1 MSKSLSRYC
10 KYMNLDNLLWNM
22 NFIFILGSINSA
34 QRFVFEKSQ
43 NYWVVFLQF
52 LHPLRSAMIHY
63 EFRHFHTYVSLNFT
77 FLWVISQPLVKLLKF
92 AWVSWLTLLIW
103 VPHKPWIS
111 LLILMLL
118 RRLDWR
124 INLRFSLV
132 LCGINACYFGTE
144 HLMWWPLYNIDLQF
158 PPKFMLILLYGY
170 HSFLKS
176 FHWNIFRML

>member
-63 EFRHFHTYVSLNFT
+63 WVSSFSHLRKFEFHVFVSNFPT
-77 FLWVISQPLVKLLKF
+77 FGEIVEICLSILINVTNLGTSQTMNILINSHVV
-92 AWVSWLTLLIW
+92 ASSWLTNKFAILSCIMWNKCLLFWHRTFDVMTI
-103 VPHKPWIS
+103 I
-111 LLILMLL
+111 
-118 RRLDWR
+118 
-124 INLRFSLV
+124 
-132 LCGINACYFGTE
+132 
-144 HLMWWPLYNIDLQF
+144 
-158 PPKFMLILLYGY
+158 
-170 HSFLKS
+170 
-176 FHWNIFRML
+176 